1 MINAKDMKR
10 IYFLAFALLSTVS
23 LWGQYVGGTIT
34 DAQGKAVEFANVVFL
49 SLPDSA
55 FVAGAV
61 SGENGGFRLSVDERK
76 GVMKV
81 SCIGYTTLYK
91 ECQAGETLS
100 LQLQADAQ
108 LLDEVVVKGDLPKTR
123 LKNGASIT
131 TVAGS
136 VLEKAGTAENLLD
149 RIPGV
154 SAGGGSVS
162 VFGRG
167 VAEVY
172 INGRKVRD
180 SSELDQLSS
189 DNIKSVEVINNPGAR
204 YAASVKAVVRITTKR
219 APGEGFGFSNRL
231 VGQYQYDWMAL
242 DQFNF
247 NYRSGGFDL
256 SGMLYGNDNRDEY
269 FKTIRQDTRL
279 DKEWTQYSGMSN
291 RSHSQQL
298 AGMLSLN
305 WQVNPSHVLG
315 VRYDYKR
322 VPKSA
327 SDLLMHTDVLLD
339 GEPYE
344 TAENTN
350 ASDTRQTDHRLN
362 LYYNGEVNGWNVDFN
377 ADGLWNDSKG
387 RGLGQEETHTLDLP
401 EEARDI
407 TTFDESRNRLY
418 AAKLIVSHALAGGQL
433 SVGSEYTR
441 NNRIS
446 RYDNRE
452 GILQSEDDEVKEE
465 VWAVFG
471 EYGRQLGQG
480 SMQLGVRYEHL
491 KSDYYQ
497 YGKLNE
503 EQSRTY
509 SNVFP
514 SVSLSYPVGK
524 VQLQLSYAADIT
536 RPDYSLLNSAPRY
549 VNRYTYEAGN
559 PLLQPTLSHN
569 LGLDVAW
576 KQLYFSAGYQHVKDG
591 MTSYCDTYSEE
602 NPAISLVRPVNMED
616 YDKAYAM
623 VAYSPKFGCWQPQWV
638 ASVERQWYR
647 ASTPDGSRMFNHPLG
662 SFLWK
667 NSLELP
673 WGILMNVDVTLI
685 TKGHSENVHID
696 KAQWRLDASLYK
708 EFARKRLS
716 CQLHVTDIFSSMSSL
731 VTAYSGVR
739 TLTMDTDTRRTFM
752 LTLRYKFNVTKSKY
766 KGTGAGSSQKSR
778 M

>member
-1 MINAKDMKR
+1 M
-10 IYFLAFALLSTVS
+10 
-23 LWGQYVGGTIT
+23 
-34 DAQGKAVEFANVVFL
+34 
-49 SLPDSA
+49 
-55 FVAGAV
+55 
-61 SGENGGFRLSVDERK
+61 
-76 GVMKV
+76 
-81 SCIGYTTLYK
+81 
-91 ECQAGETLS
+91 
-100 LQLQADAQ
+100 
-108 LLDEVVVKGDLPKTR
+108 
-123 LKNGASIT
+123 
-131 TVAGS
+131 
-136 VLEKAGTAENLLD
+136 
-149 RIPGV
+149 
-154 SAGGGSVS
+154 
-162 VFGRG
+162 
-167 VAEVY
+167 
-172 INGRKVRD
+172 
-180 SSELDQLSS
+180 
-189 DNIKSVEVINNPGAR
+189 
-204 YAASVKAVVRITTKR
+204 
-219 APGEGFGFSNRL
+219 
-231 VGQYQYDWMAL
+231 
-242 DQFNF
+242 
-247 NYRSGGFDL
+247 
-256 SGMLYGNDNRDEY
+256 
-269 FKTIRQDTRL
+269 
-279 DKEWTQYSGMSN
+279 
-291 RSHSQQL
+291 
-298 AGMLSLN
+298 
-305 WQVNPSHVLG
+305 
-315 VRYDYKR
+315 
-322 VPKSA
+322 
-327 SDLLMHTDVLLD
+327 
-339 GEPYE
+339 
-344 TAENTN
+344 
-350 ASDTRQTDHRLN
+350 
-362 LYYNGEVNGWNVDFN
+362 
-377 ADGLWNDSKG
+377 
-387 RGLGQEETHTLDLP
+387 
-401 EEARDI
+401 
-407 TTFDESRNRLY
+407 
-418 AAKLIVSHALAGGQL
+418 
-433 SVGSEYTR
+433 
-441 NNRIS
+441 
-446 RYDNRE
+446 
-452 GILQSEDDEVKEE
+452 KEE

-576 KQLYFSAGYQHVKDG
+576 KQLYCSAGYQHVKDG

-673 WGILMNVDVTLI
+673 WGILMNVDATLI

-716 CQLHVTDIFSSMSSL
+716 CQFHVTDIFSSMSSL